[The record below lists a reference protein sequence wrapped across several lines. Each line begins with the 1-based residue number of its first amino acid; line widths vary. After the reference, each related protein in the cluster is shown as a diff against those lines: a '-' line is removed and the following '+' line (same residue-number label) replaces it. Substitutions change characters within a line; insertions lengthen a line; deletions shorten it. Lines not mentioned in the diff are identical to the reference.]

1 VHNISFSRESCTGT
15 FDELMVK
22 LDPQPVEQMYTL
34 ALVTIWFVALGVG
47 VVVTAATWAQFKSA

>member
-1 VHNISFSRESCTGT
+1 M
-15 FDELMVK
+15 ELMVK

-47 VVVTAATWAQFKSA
+47 AVATAATWAK

>member
-1 VHNISFSRESCTGT
+1 MADYSMPQGNT

-22 LDPQPVEQMYTL
+22 LDLQPVEQMYTL

-47 VVVTAATWAQFKSA
+47 VVVTAATWAKY